1 MFGLFTTARK
11 RQRQTRLTLTSG
23 DHVAQEVEPP
33 RDPDAQVELVCQAVR
48 TLERVRDMVRRL
60 PELPV
65 GSRQDLLEQLASTSD
80 SLRSLYFL
88 DAIY

>member
-1 MFGLFTTARK
+1 MFGLFTSARK
-11 RQRQTRLTLTSG
+11 RQRPARLTLTTA
-23 DHVAQEVEPP
+23 DPVAQDPELPQ
-33 RDPDAQVELVCQAVR
+33 DPDAQVELVCQAVR